1 MVLSQRIISFLQP
14 WKQSNR
20 FSIKHKV
27 PVFGGSTEMIAM
39 VGGLYNYGTNY
50 EELGRQTARMLIR
63 VLKVKPENIAV
74 ELPEKL
80 ELHTNKE
87 NGQKLLGIDISEVRK
102 KE

>member
-1 MVLSQRIISFLQP
+1 
-14 WKQSNR
+14 
-20 FSIKHKV
+20 
-27 PVFGGSTEMIAM
+27 MIA

-63 VLKVKPENIAV
+63 VLKGEKPENIAV

-87 NGQKLLGIDISEVRK
+87 MADALGIDISKLES